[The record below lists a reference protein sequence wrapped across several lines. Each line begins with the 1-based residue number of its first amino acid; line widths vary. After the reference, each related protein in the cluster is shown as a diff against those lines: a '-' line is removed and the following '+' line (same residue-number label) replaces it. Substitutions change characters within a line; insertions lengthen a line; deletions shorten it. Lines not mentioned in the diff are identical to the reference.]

1 MISSIASIYLGLSVV
16 CLVKGWHML
25 ATRHFASVLAAL
37 LIFGALAQPA
47 IAQVVD
53 RIEVRG
59 NQRVEDGTVAS
70 YIPIAPGTFV
80 TDADV
85 DRALKALFSTGLF
98 SDVTLRRQ
106 GTTLVVSVVE
116 NPVINRLAFEGN
128 GKIRTEL
135 LEAEVQLRP
144 RIVFTRARVQSDV
157 QRLLQVYRR
166 SGRFAATVEPKV
178 IQLEQNRVDL
188 VFEVNEGPVT
198 GIRRIN
204 FIGNQAFS
212 DRKLRG
218 EITTKET
225 RFYRFLSSNDTYDPD
240 RITFDR
246 ELLRRFYLREGYAD
260 FRVVSVNADLSPD
273 RRGFYMTIAMEEG
286 ERFRVGDVSVEST
299 VRDLTAA
306 QLTGFVEIETGKVY
320 NADKI
325 ELAIEDLNFS
335 VGQLGYAFV
344 DIRPRLNIDRETNV
358 IDINFEMNEG
368 PRVYVERINIVGNV
382 RTLDKVVRRQFSLSE
397 GDAFDTAK
405 LQASRRKVRGLGF
418 FRDVQ
423 VSREAG
429 SAPDRSIV
437 NVDVQEQSTGELSFG
452 LGFST
457 TDGPIGDISIR
468 ERNLLGRG
476 QDLRAGVSVSGRS
489 QEIDLSFTEPAF
501 LERDIAAGFDV
512 FRQTT
517 DLQSESS
524 FDSNELGFALR
535 VGYPLTDNLR
545 QRLTYTLR
553 EDTIENVADD
563 VSIFIAQQAGTDFTS
578 SVSHALIYD
587 LRDDIIDPSEGYR
600 VTIEQT
606 LAGFGGTK
614 RYLKNTVNYET
625 FYPFRDDIV
634 GSFGINQGF
643 VVGIGKDVGI
653 GDRFFVGGNNFR
665 GFEPAGIGPRDKTS
679 GDALGGNVFYV
690 GTAEVRFPIGLPP
703 ELGVNGVAF
712 TQAGSL
718 AGIDDPKSAPLF
730 NVGSVRASAG
740 IGFAWKSPFGP
751 FRIDYATALRKE
763 SLDQTQNIFFSFGT
777 RF

>member
-1 MISSIASIYLGLSVV
+1 MFGSFVRAFV
-16 CLVKGWHML
+16 
-25 ATRHFASVLAAL
+25 ATAFLCAAL
-37 LIFGALAQPA
+37 ALPA
-47 IAQVVD
+47 AAQVVD
-53 RIEVRG
+53 RIEVNG
-59 NQRVEDGTVAS
+59 NQRVEDGTVTS

-85 DRALKALFSTGLF
+85 DRALKALFATGLF

-116 NPVINRLAFEGN
+116 SPVINRLAFEGN
-128 GKIRTEL
+128 RKIRTEL
-135 LEAEVQLRP
+135 LEAEVQIRP
-144 RIVFTRARVQSDV
+144 RVVFTRARVQADV

-188 VFEVNEGPVT
+188 VFEINEGPVT

-218 EITTKET
+218 QIATKES
-225 RFYRFLSSNDTYDPD
+225 RFYRFLSTSDTYDPD

-246 ELLRRFYLREGYAD
+246 ELLRRFYLSEGYAD

-273 RRGFYMTIAMEEG
+273 RKGFYVTVAVEEG
-286 ERFRVGDVSVEST
+286 ERFKVGDITVEST
-299 VRDLTAA
+299 VRDLTPD
-306 QLTGFVEIETGKVY
+306 QLQGVVEIETGDTY

-325 ELAIEDLNFS
+325 ELAIEDLSFS

-344 DIRPRLNIDRETNV
+344 DIRPRLNIDREANV
-358 IDINFEMNEG
+358 IDISFEMNEG
-368 PRVYVERINIVGNV
+368 PRVYVERINITGNV
-382 RTLDKVVRRQFSLSE
+382 RTLDKVVRREFRLAE
-397 GDAFDTAK
+397 GDAFDTGK
-405 LQASRRKVRGLGF
+405 LQASRRNVRGLGF

-423 VSREAG
+423 ISREAG
-429 SAPDRSIV
+429 SAPDRSII

-476 QDLRAGVSVSGRS
+476 QDLRAGVSVSGRT
-489 QEIDLSFTEPAF
+489 QEIDLSFTERAF
-501 LERDIAAGFDV
+501 LERDIAAGFDI

-524 FDSNELGFALR
+524 FDQKELGFSLR
-535 VGYPLTDNLR
+535 LGYPLTENLR

-563 VSIFIAQQAGTDFTS
+563 VSSFIAQQAGTDVTS

-587 LRDDIIDPSEGYR
+587 LRDDVIDPTEGYR
-600 VTIEQT
+600 VTAEQT
-606 LAGFGGTK
+606 VAGFGGTK
-614 RYLKNTVNYET
+614 RYFKNTINYET

-634 GSFGINQGF
+634 GSIGVQQGF
-643 VVGIGKDVGI
+643 VIGIGEDVGI

-665 GFEPAGIGPRDKTS
+665 GFEPAGIGPRDKNS
-679 GDALGGNVFYV
+679 NDALGGNVFYV

-718 AGIDDPKSAPLF
+718 ATIDDARTAPLF
-730 NVGSVRASAG
+730 DVGSVRVSTG
-740 IGFAWKSPFGP
+740 VGFAWKSPFGP

-763 SLDQTQNIFFSFGT
+763 RLDQTQNIFFSFGT

>member
-1 MISSIASIYLGLSVV
+1 MGCSFIRS
-16 CLVKGWHML
+16 LV
-25 ATRHFASVLAAL
+25 AAL
-37 LIFGALAQPA
+37 AVLCALALPA
-47 IAQVVD
+47 TAQVVD
-53 RIEVRG
+53 RIDVTG
-59 NQRVEDGTVAS
+59 NQRVEDGTVTS

-85 DRALKALFSTGLF
+85 DRALKALFATGLF

-128 GKIRTEL
+128 RKIRTEI

-144 RIVFTRARVQSDV
+144 RVVFTRARVQNDV

-204 FIGNQAFS
+204 FIGNQVFS

-218 EITTKET
+218 QIATKET
-225 RFYRFLSSNDTYDPD
+225 RFYRFLSTNDTYDPD

-246 ELLRRFYLREGYAD
+246 ELLRRFYLSEGYAD

-273 RRGFYMTIAMEEG
+273 REGFFVTIAVEEG
-286 ERFRVGDVSVEST
+286 ERFKVGDITVEST
-299 VRDLTAA
+299 VRDLTPA
-306 QLTGFVEIETGKVY
+306 QLEGVVEIESGDTY
-320 NADKI
+320 DADKV
-325 ELAIEDLNFS
+325 ELAIEDLSFS

-344 DIRPRLNIDRETNV
+344 DIRPRVNIDRETNV
-358 IDINFEMNEG
+358 IDITFEMNEG
-368 PRVYVERINIVGNV
+368 PRVYVERINITGNV
-382 RTLDKVVRRQFSLSE
+382 RTLDKVIRREFKLSE

-405 LQASRRKVRGLGF
+405 LQASRRNVRGLGY

-423 VSREAG
+423 ITREAG
-429 SAPDRSIV
+429 TSPDRSII

-476 QDLRAGVSVSGRS
+476 QDLRASFSLSGRT

-501 LERDIAAGFDV
+501 LERDIAAGFDI

-524 FDSNELGFALR
+524 FDQKELGFSLR
-535 VGYPLTDNLR
+535 LGYPLTENLR

-553 EDTIENVADD
+553 EDTIENVNAD
-563 VSIFIAQQAGTDFTS
+563 VSSFIAQQAGTDVTS
-578 SVSHALIYD
+578 AVSHALIYD
-587 LRDDIIDPSEGYR
+587 QRDDIIDPTEGYR
-600 VTIEQT
+600 VTVEQT
-606 LAGFGGTK
+606 LAGLGGTK
-614 RYLKNTVNYET
+614 RYLKNTIDYET
-625 FYPFRDDIV
+625 FYPIRDDIV
-634 GSFGINQGF
+634 GSLGVQQGF
-643 VVGIGKDVGI
+643 VVGIGKDVEI

-665 GFEPAGIGPRDKTS
+665 GFEPAGVGPRDKLS
-679 GDALGGNVFYV
+679 GDSLGGNVFYV

-718 AGIDDPKSAPLF
+718 AGVDGAKTSPLF
-730 NVGSVRASAG
+730 DVGSVRVSSG

-751 FRIDYATALRKE
+751 FRIDYATAIRKE
-763 SLDQTQNIFFSFGT
+763 RLDRTQNIFFSFGT

>member
-1 MISSIASIYLGLSVV
+1 MGCSFIRP
-16 CLVKGWHML
+16 LV
-25 ATRHFASVLAAL
+25 AAL
-37 LIFGALAQPA
+37 AVLCASALPA
-47 IAQVVD
+47 TAQVVD
-53 RIEVRG
+53 RIDVTG
-59 NQRVEDGTVAS
+59 NQRVEDGTVTS

-85 DRALKALFSTGLF
+85 DRALKALFATGLF

-128 GKIRTEL
+128 RKIRTEI

-144 RIVFTRARVQSDV
+144 RVVFTRARVQNDV

-204 FIGNQAFS
+204 FIGNQVFS

-218 EITTKET
+218 QIATKET
-225 RFYRFLSSNDTYDPD
+225 RFYRFLSTNDTYDPD

-246 ELLRRFYLREGYAD
+246 ELLRRFYLSEGYAD

-273 RRGFYMTIAMEEG
+273 REGFFLTIAVEEG
-286 ERFRVGDVSVEST
+286 ERFKVGDITVEST
-299 VRDLTAA
+299 VRDLTPA
-306 QLTGFVEIETGKVY
+306 QLQGVVEIESGDTY

-325 ELAIEDLNFS
+325 ELAIEDLSFS

-344 DIRPRLNIDRETNV
+344 DIRPRVNIDRETNV
-358 IDINFEMNEG
+358 IDITFEMNEG
-368 PRVYVERINIVGNV
+368 PRVYVERINITGNV
-382 RTLDKVVRRQFSLSE
+382 RTLDKVIRREFKLSE

-405 LQASRRKVRGLGF
+405 LQASRRNVRGLGY

-423 VSREAG
+423 ITREAG
-429 SAPDRSIV
+429 TSPDRSII

-476 QDLRAGVSVSGRS
+476 QDLRASFSLSGRT

-501 LERDIAAGFDV
+501 LERDIAAGFDI

-524 FDSNELGFALR
+524 FDQKELGFSLR
-535 VGYPLTDNLR
+535 LGYPLTENLR

-553 EDTIENVADD
+553 EDTIENVNAD
-563 VSIFIAQQAGTDFTS
+563 VSSFIAQQAGTDVTS
-578 SVSHALIYD
+578 AVSHALIYD
-587 LRDDIIDPSEGYR
+587 QRDDIIDPTEGYR
-600 VTIEQT
+600 VTVEQT
-606 LAGFGGTK
+606 LAGLGGTK
-614 RYLKNTVNYET
+614 RYLKNTIDYET
-625 FYPFRDDIV
+625 FYPIRDDIV
-634 GSFGINQGF
+634 GSLGVQQGF
-643 VVGIGKDVGI
+643 VVGIGKDVEI

-665 GFEPAGIGPRDKTS
+665 GFEPAGVGPRDKLS
-679 GDALGGNVFYV
+679 GDSLGGNVFYV

-718 AGIDDPKSAPLF
+718 AGVDGAKTSPLF
-730 NVGSVRASAG
+730 DVGSVRVSSG

-751 FRIDYATALRKE
+751 FRIDYATAIRKE
-763 SLDQTQNIFFSFGT
+763 RLDRTQNIFFSFGT

>member
-1 MISSIASIYLGLSVV
+1 VFGS
-16 CLVKGWHML
+16 L
-25 ATRHFASVLAAL
+25 ARAFVAATFL
-37 LIFGALAQPA
+37 FGATVVPA
-47 IAQVVD
+47 LAQVVD
-53 RIEVRG
+53 RIEVIG
-59 NQRVEDGTVAS
+59 NQRVEDGTVTS

-85 DRALKALFSTGLF
+85 DRALKALFATGLF

-116 NPVINRLAFEGN
+116 SPVINRLAFEGN
-128 GKIRTEL
+128 RKIRTEV
-135 LEAEVQLRP
+135 LEPEVQLRP
-144 RIVFTRARVQSDV
+144 RVVFTRARVQADV

-188 VFEVNEGPVT
+188 VFEINEGPVT

-218 EITTKET
+218 QIATKES
-225 RFYRFLSSNDTYDPD
+225 RFYRFLSTSDTYDPD

-246 ELLRRFYLREGYAD
+246 ELLRRFYLSEGYAD

-273 RRGFYMTIAMEEG
+273 RKGFYVTVAVEEG
-286 ERFRVGDVSVEST
+286 ARFKVGDITVEST
-299 VRDLTAA
+299 VRDLTPD
-306 QLTGFVEIETGKVY
+306 QLQGVVEIEKGDTY
-320 NADKI
+320 DADKI
-325 ELAIEDLNFS
+325 ELAIEDLSFS

-344 DIRPRLNIDRETNV
+344 DIRPRLNIDREANV
-358 IDINFEMNEG
+358 IDISFEMNEG
-368 PRVYVERINIVGNV
+368 PRVYVERINITGNV
-382 RTLDKVVRRQFSLSE
+382 RTLDKVIRRKFKLAE
-397 GDAFDTAK
+397 GDAFDTGK
-405 LQASRRKVRGLGF
+405 LQASRRGVRGLGF

-423 VSREAG
+423 ISREAG
-429 SAPDRSIV
+429 TSPDRSII
-437 NVDVQEQSTGELSFG
+437 NVEVQEQSTGELSFG

-476 QDLRAGVSVSGRS
+476 QDLRAGISISGRT

-501 LERDIAAGFDV
+501 LERDVAAGFDI

-524 FDSNELGFALR
+524 FDQKELGFALR
-535 VGYPLTDNLR
+535 LGYPLTENLR

-563 VSIFIAQQAGTDFTS
+563 VSTFIAQQAGTDITS

-587 LRDDIIDPSEGYR
+587 LRDDIIDPTEGYR
-600 VTIEQT
+600 VTAEQT

-614 RYLKNTVNYET
+614 RYFKNTINYET

-634 GSFGINQGF
+634 GSIGVQQGF
-643 VVGIGKDVGI
+643 VVGIGEDVEI

-665 GFEPAGIGPRDKTS
+665 GFEPAGVGPRDKNS
-679 GDALGGNVFYV
+679 GDSLGGNVFYV

-718 AGIDDPKSAPLF
+718 AKIDDARTSPLF
-730 NVGSVRASAG
+730 DVGSVRVSTG
-740 IGFAWKSPFGP
+740 VGFAWKSPFGP

-763 SLDQTQNIFFSFGT
+763 RLDQTQNIFFSFGT

>member
-1 MISSIASIYLGLSVV
+1 MLIA
-16 CLVKGWHML
+16 
-25 ATRHFASVLAAL
+25 RHFALILLAGFVVLGLTVPSAT
-37 LIFGALAQPA
+37 
-47 IAQVVD
+47 AQVVD
-53 RIEVRG
+53 RIEVNG
-59 NQRVEDGTVAS
+59 NQRVEAGTVAT

-85 DRALKALFSTGLF
+85 DRALKALFATGLF

-128 GKIRTEL
+128 RKIRTEL

-144 RIVFTRARVQSDV
+144 RVVFTRARVQSDV
-157 QRLLQVYRR
+157 QRLIQVYRR

-198 GIRRIN
+198 SIRRIN
-204 FIGNQAFS
+204 FIGNKAFS

-218 EITTKET
+218 EIATKET
-225 RFYRFLSSNDTYDPD
+225 RFYRFLSTSDTYDPD

-246 ELLRRFYLREGYAD
+246 ELLRRFYLSEGYAD

-273 RRGFYMTIAMEEG
+273 REGFFVTLAMEEG
-286 ERFRVGDVSVEST
+286 ERFKVGEIGVEST
-299 VRDLTAA
+299 VRDLTPE
-306 QLTGFVEIETGKVY
+306 QLTGVVEIETGDIY

-325 ELAIEDLNFS
+325 ELAIEDLSFS

-344 DIRPRLNIDRETNV
+344 DIRPRLNIDRETNT
-358 IDINFEMNEG
+358 IDISFEMNEG
-368 PRVYVERINIVGNV
+368 PRVYVERINITGNV
-382 RTLDKVVRRQFSLSE
+382 RTLDKVIRRQFTLAE

-405 LQASRRKVRGLGF
+405 LQASRRNVRGLRF
-418 FRDVQ
+418 FRDVN
-423 VSREAG
+423 VTREAG
-429 SAPDRSIV
+429 SAPDRSV
-437 NVDVQEQSTGELSFG
+437 LNVEVQEQSTGELSFG

-476 QDLRAGVSVSGRS
+476 QELRAGVSLSGRT

-524 FDSNELGFALR
+524 FDAKELGFSLR
-535 VGYPLTDNLR
+535 LGYPLTENLR

-563 VSIFIAQQAGTDFTS
+563 VSTFIAQQAGVDVTS
-578 SVSHALIYD
+578 SIGHALVYD
-587 LRDDIIDPSEGYR
+587 LRDDIVDPTDGYR
-600 VTIEQT
+600 VTVEQT
-606 LAGFGGTK
+606 LAGLGGTK
-614 RYLKNTVNYET
+614 RYFKNTINYET
-625 FYPFRDDIV
+625 FFPFADEIV
-634 GSFGINQGF
+634 GSIGVQQGF
-643 VVGIGKDVGI
+643 IVGIGKDVGI

-665 GFEPAGIGPRDKTS
+665 GFEPAGIGPRDKVS
-679 GDALGGNVFYV
+679 GDSLGGNVFYV

-718 AGIDDPKSAPLF
+718 AGIDDPKSSPLF
-730 NVGSVRASAG
+730 DVGSVRVSSG
-740 IGFAWKSPFGP
+740 VGFAWKYPFGP

-763 SLDQTQNIFFSFGT
+763 RLDQTQKIFFSFGT

>member
-1 MISSIASIYLGLSVV
+1 MFGSFVRAFV
-16 CLVKGWHML
+16 
-25 ATRHFASVLAAL
+25 ATAFLCAAL
-37 LIFGALAQPA
+37 ALPA
-47 IAQVVD
+47 AAQVVD
-53 RIEVRG
+53 RIEVNG
-59 NQRVEDGTVAS
+59 NQRVEDGTVTS

-85 DRALKALFSTGLF
+85 DRALKALFATGLF

-116 NPVINRLAFEGN
+116 SPVINRLAFEGN
-128 GKIRTEL
+128 RKIRTEL

-144 RIVFTRARVQSDV
+144 RVVFTRARVQADV

-188 VFEVNEGPVT
+188 VFEINEGPVT

-218 EITTKET
+218 QIATKES
-225 RFYRFLSSNDTYDPD
+225 RFYRFLSTSDTYDPD

-246 ELLRRFYLREGYAD
+246 ELLRRFYLSEGYAD

-273 RRGFYMTIAMEEG
+273 RKGFYVTVAVEEG
-286 ERFRVGDVSVEST
+286 ERFKVGDITVEST
-299 VRDLTAA
+299 VRDLTPD
-306 QLTGFVEIETGKVY
+306 QLQGVVEIETGDTY

-325 ELAIEDLNFS
+325 ELAIEDLSFS

-344 DIRPRLNIDRETNV
+344 DIRPRLNIDREANV
-358 IDINFEMNEG
+358 IDISFEMNEG
-368 PRVYVERINIVGNV
+368 PRVYVERINITGNV
-382 RTLDKVVRRQFSLSE
+382 RTLDKVVRREFRLAE
-397 GDAFDTAK
+397 GDAFDTGK
-405 LQASRRKVRGLGF
+405 LQASRRNVRGLGF

-423 VSREAG
+423 ISREAG
-429 SAPDRSIV
+429 SAPDRSII

-476 QDLRAGVSVSGRS
+476 QDLRAGVSVSGRT

-501 LERDIAAGFDV
+501 LERDIAAGFDI

-524 FDSNELGFALR
+524 FDQKELGFSLR
-535 VGYPLTDNLR
+535 LGYPLTENLR

-553 EDTIENVADD
+553 EDTIENVSAD
-563 VSIFIAQQAGTDFTS
+563 VSSFIAQQAGTDVTS

-587 LRDDIIDPSEGYR
+587 LRDDVIDPTEGYR
-600 VTIEQT
+600 VTAEQT
-606 LAGFGGTK
+606 VAGFGGTK
-614 RYLKNTVNYET
+614 RYFKNTINYET
-625 FYPFRDDIV
+625 FYPIRDDIV
-634 GSFGINQGF
+634 GSIGVQQGF
-643 VVGIGKDVGI
+643 VVGIGEDVGI

-665 GFEPAGIGPRDKTS
+665 GFEPAGIGPRDKNS
-679 GDALGGNVFYV
+679 NDALGGNVFYV

-718 AGIDDPKSAPLF
+718 AKIDDARTAPLF
-730 NVGSVRASAG
+730 DVGSVRVSTG
-740 IGFAWKSPFGP
+740 VGFAWKSPFGP

-763 SLDQTQNIFFSFGT
+763 RLDQTQNIFFSFGT